1 MKLIIFSDV
10 HGNRYAF
17 DAFIEDL
24 PSYGRECEI
33 IFLGDFF
40 GYYYGTNEIID
51 YCRRNELSCVLGN
64 HDQYFL
70 DALDGRISI
79 EELVNKYGKS
89 YELALESVTNENI
102 EFLRQ
107 LDKSKII
114 TSVNKKV
121 YLCHGSPLDN
131 LEGRIYPDT
140 ALSVFDNVVS
150 EFDYVVTGHTHHKID
165 RTYKNTVFLNPGSL
179 GQPRDGRG
187 CSYLILDLKKDVYD
201 FYVVNYEIEKLENE
215 IDRLDNGWSKLKS
228 VLRRKP

>member
-70 DALDGRISI
+70 DVLDGRICI

-89 YELALESVTNENI
+89 YELALESVSNENI

-114 TSVNKKV
+114 TI
-121 YLCHGSPLDN
+121 H
-131 LEGRIYPDT
+131 
-140 ALSVFDNVVS
+140 
-150 EFDYVVTGHTHHKID
+150 
-165 RTYKNTVFLNPGSL
+165 
-179 GQPRDGRG
+179 Q
-187 CSYLILDLKKDVYD
+187 
-201 FYVVNYEIEKLENE
+201 
-215 IDRLDNGWSKLKS
+215 
-228 VLRRKP
+228 